1 MSPIDTP
8 SLVRWATGEASFRA
22 GALPVLSWGLTVI
35 ESAEGGDS
43 PTPSGRLAPGHDE
56 IHPAVEVDVRDR
68 PDVADLP
75 RVHAMEGPGRIHAS
89 ARLFRRRSA
98 LTSWGRSRR
107 RGAGPRLVRIDTVV
121 SSPVNCTFAVVL
133 DLARHRHV
141 LRHIASSHSL
151 VLATTS
157 GPDLTGARW
166 LSLSLDGDAIGQLLH
181 TADTGYPAG

>member
-8 SLVRWATGEASFRA
+8 SLVRWATGETSFRA

-35 ESAEGGDS
+35 ESAGGSDS
-43 PTPSGRLAPGHDE
+43 LTRSDRLAPGHDE

-75 RVHAMEGPGRIHAS
+75 RVHATEGPGRIHAS

-98 LTSWGRSRR
+98 LASWGRTRR
-107 RGAGPRLVRIDTVV
+107 QGGAGTSLVRIDTIV
-121 SSPVNCTFAVVL
+121 SSPVNCSFAVVL

-157 GPDLTGARW
+157 GPDLSGARW
-166 LSLSLDGDAIGQLLH
+166 LSLSLDGDALGQLLE
-181 TADTGYPAG
+181 AAEAG